1 MLDLSIIYLSDLK
14 MQMSFKDMRSIK
26 SYLSKRKVEIFGG
39 KGCKR
44 PFVFKLQL
52 ERAQL
57 QEKINCLIGK
67 YGNDWLKVFQ
77 TEMKIYSMYKAVI
90 EEKQLKQEILIT
102 SKKSTP
108 LGPQATKFLGNLD
121 LHII

>member
-14 MQMSFKDMRSIK
+14 KLMPFKDGRSIK
-26 SYLSKRKVEIFGG
+26 SFLSKYKVEIFGG

-44 PFVFKLQL
+44 QYVFKLQF

-57 QEKINCLIGK
+57 QEKISCLIEK

-77 TEMKIYSMYKAVI
+77 TEMKVYAMHKAII
-90 EEKQLKQEILIT
+90 EEKQLEQGT
-102 SKKSTP
+102 HTTTKKSKP
-108 LGPQATKFLGNLD
+108 MGLQATKFLRD
-121 LHII
+121 LHNL